1 MIIRNKND
9 YQQWERV
16 QITTNLRIDLRKSL
30 KDFSGKEIHE
40 HETKIYDCMINFFLN
55 NENNKKILIDLIHNY
70 R

>member
-16 QITTNLRIDLRKSL
+16 QVTTNLRADLRKSL
-30 KDFSGKEIHE
+30 KTFSDEEINE

-55 NENNKKILIDLIHNY
+55 DKGNKQILIDLVKNY
-70 R
+70 Y